1 MVVTEFQ
8 MISGA
13 FYIRSEEEVD
23 ETQIAV
29 KNAGN
34 LNSIFMGYK
43 PVNQRFLQPTNDN
56 SPTT

>member
-1 MVVTEFQ
+1 

-23 ETQIAV
+23 KTQIMV

-34 LNSIFMGYK
+34 LNSILMGYK
-43 PVNQRFLQPTNDN
+43 LVNQRFLQPTNDN
-56 SPTT
+56 SPTI